1 MPNNAL
7 LAISPESN
15 PETIHL
21 EEAEDFV
28 VQELAHLQLLAG
40 LQEGLGHILPA
51 GIGDVNK

>member
-1 MPNNAL
+1 MMLTFLQRVIPSL
-7 LAISPESN
+7 
-15 PETIHL
+15 TIHL

-28 VQELAHLQLLAG
+28 VQELPHLQLLAG